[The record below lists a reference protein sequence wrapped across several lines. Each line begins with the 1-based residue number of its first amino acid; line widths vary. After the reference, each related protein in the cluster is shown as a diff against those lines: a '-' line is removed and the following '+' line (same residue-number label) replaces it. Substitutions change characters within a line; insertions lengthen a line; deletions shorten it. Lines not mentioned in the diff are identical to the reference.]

1 MAHCV
6 SSCST
11 PSRVG
16 FDGDSL
22 AAPLGREFIGT
33 ELDLNL
39 FKRASKFEW
48 HLRVV
53 LVDDWRSG
61 IHTDVE
67 AFIEDEFAD
76 RRGLLDATFGHFL
89 AIDRKSSR

>member
-1 MAHCV
+1 M
-6 SSCST
+6 
-11 PSRVG
+11 
-16 FDGDSL
+16 
-22 AAPLGREFIGT
+22 GREFIGT

-61 IHTDVE
+61 ILTDVE
-67 AFIEDEFAD
+67 AFIEGEFAD

-89 AIDRKSSR
+89 AIDRKSSRMMQKSN

>member
-1 MAHCV
+1 
-6 SSCST
+6 
-11 PSRVG
+11 
-16 FDGDSL
+16 
-22 AAPLGREFIGT
+22 LGRELIGN
-33 ELDLNL
+33 ELDLDL

-48 HLRVV
+48 HL

-61 IHTDVE
+61 ILTDVE
-67 AFIEDEFAD
+67 AFIEGEFAD

>member
-1 MAHCV
+1 MTRPCTHK
-6 SSCST
+6 
-11 PSRVG
+11 SR
-16 FDGDSL
+16 L
-22 AAPLGREFIGT
+22 AALLGREFIGT

-61 IHTDVE
+61 ILT
-67 AFIEDEFAD
+67 AARLRISANLPMA
-76 RRGLLDATFGHFL
+76 RSTLLSLIGALGSITAASF
-89 AIDRKSSR
+89 SRS